1 MAVTETIKC
10 LFKILLVLRIYL
22 HTHKK
27 LCLGKLELNRHTLS
41 VEFGKEEKIVESF
54 FALKKS
60 LPIVQNRD
68 PNTLKITHNN
78 DDTEVEITYT
88 NSVN

>member
-1 MAVTETIKC
+1 MPPKIRAKQTHRTSHPHFAVS
-10 LFKILLVLRIYL
+10 
-22 HTHKK
+22 
-27 LCLGKLELNRHTLS
+27 HTLS

-78 DDTEVEITYT
+78 DDTEVEIESLIRTQ
-88 NSVN
+88 